1 MTPGIKG
8 TDNVHSTSRAQICRA
23 LVVWSRSHLAAVS
36 TVLKRWPA
44 RFSSGDSAHGDAQLA
59 SSVRPANV
67 PASRSPVR
75 MGRAFLSGGPRQP
88 ASGPPDHIEETIRA
102 TVGLYA
108 DHRRGATRIQL
119 VVERMV
125 DLLGRSGFLGLLIV
139 AVLCWIGGNLLALA
153 FGHTPIDPPPFS
165 WLELVVSLMA
175 LCITALILMTQ
186 RRDDQLA
193 EHREQMT
200 LELAILGEQKLAKI
214 IQLLEESRRDNPLL
228 DNRVDASAAALATPV
243 DPLSLGHTIKRS
255 HDDTA

>member
-1 MTPGIKG
+1 
-8 TDNVHSTSRAQICRA
+8 
-23 LVVWSRSHLAAVS
+23 
-36 TVLKRWPA
+36 
-44 RFSSGDSAHGDAQLA
+44 
-59 SSVRPANV
+59 
-67 PASRSPVR
+67 
-75 MGRAFLSGGPRQP
+75 MGRAFLSGGPRSKAQP
-88 ASGPPDHIEETIRA
+88 TSVLPDHIEETIRA

-139 AVLCWIGGNLLALA
+139 AVLFWIGGNLLALA
-153 FGHTPIDPPPFS
+153 FSHTPIDPPPFS

-175 LCITALILMTQ
+175 LCITALILITQ

-255 HDDTA
+255 HDDSA